1 MPASILPE
9 VQWQRVGEFIAA
21 HIGLHFPPER
31 RADLQRGIAAA
42 AEAFGLRDEAQC
54 VEWLL
59 SAPLTRAQL
68 HSLATHLTVGE
79 TYFFREPKTFAA
91 LAEKV
96 LPELIRARRD
106 ARCLN
111 LRFWSAA
118 CCTGE
123 EPYSL
128 AILLRQ
134 ALPDLVNWNVSILA
148 TDINETFLRKATA
161 GVYGEW
167 SFRESP
173 PWFKS
178 RYFRRTEEGRY
189 AILPE
194 IRQQVT
200 FAPLNLA
207 DDAFP
212 ASAIET
218 GAMDIIFCRNVLM
231 YFTLPKAQK
240 VVQHLHHALI
250 EGGWLI
256 VSPSEGTQTLLAPFR
271 PVNFPNV
278 ILYQK
283 NGAKAVAEPTWRQ
296 IPSAPAAMIPVA
308 ATAEFPSASPE
319 ASLSTARELA
329 NDGRLS
335 KALAICERCIT
346 ADKLDPAGHYLRAVI
361 LQELGNRDEARHSL
375 QRAIYLCPGFV
386 LAHFALGNLARE
398 ADRSREADKHFAN
411 ALHWLDRNP
420 PDDMV
425 PESDGLTVARLREM
439 IHSISA
445 LEASS

>member
-1 MPASILPE
+1 MPASALPE
-9 VQWQRVGEFIAA
+9 VQWQRVSEFIAVRV
-21 HIGLHFPPER
+21 GLHFPPER
-31 RADLQRGIAAA
+31 RIDLQRGVAAA
-42 AEAFGLRDEAQC
+42 AEAFGFMDEAEC

-59 SAPLTRAQL
+59 SARLNRTQL
-68 HSLATHLTVGE
+68 HALASHLTVGE

-91 LAEKV
+91 LADKI

-106 ARCLN
+106 GRRR

-134 ALPDLVNWNVSILA
+134 VLPDFADWKVSILA
-148 TDINETFLRKATA
+148 TDINETFLQKAA
-161 GVYGEW
+161 EGVYGEW

-207 DDAFP
+207 DDTFP
-212 ASAIET
+212 SPATET

-231 YFTLPKAQK
+231 YFTVPQAQK
-240 VVQHLHHALI
+240 VVQNLHRALV

-256 VSPSEGTQTLLAPFR
+256 VSPSEGTQTLLSPFT

-283 NGAKAVAEPTWRQ
+283 RMTKVAAEPTWSQ
-296 IPSAPAAMIPVA
+296 IPSAPATITSVA
-308 ATAEFPSASPE
+308 AAAEFSSALPE
-319 ASLSTARELA
+319 AFLSTARELA

-335 KALAICERCIT
+335 EALAVCERCL
-346 ADKLDPAGHYLRAVI
+346 ASDKLDPAGHYLRAVI
-361 LQELGNRDEARHSL
+361 LQERGDRNEARHSL
-375 QRAIYLCPGFV
+375 QRAIYLWPGFV

-398 ADRSREADKHFAN
+398 ADRSREANKHFTN

-420 PDDMV
+420 PNDIV

-439 IHSISA
+439 IHSIAA
-445 LEASS
+445 LEVSP